1 MLLETKGLM
10 KSFGGLRAVFGV
22 DLQVNQ
28 NEIVSIIGPNGAGK
42 STLFNLITGHIPV
55 DKGAVY
61 FRDKDITGLPPY
73 EISRLGIGRSFQKL
87 NIFPRLS
94 AFENVQVA
102 LFSARRLNRNLFTS
116 SENSLAE
123 DVESILNSVGLADQ
137 SGILGGMLAHGD
149 QKRLEIGIALAL
161 SPELLLLDEPT
172 QGMSPRETFQA
183 TELIHELVK
192 ERGIGLAFVEH
203 DMKVVFSISDRIYVM
218 HQGMIIFCGKPGEVR
233 SNEQVQSVY
242 LGKEKG
248 SAARG

>member
-1 MLLETKGLM
+1 MLLETKGLR

-42 STLFNLITGHIPV
+42 STLFNLVTGHIRV

-61 FRDKDITGLPPY
+61 FKGKDVTRLAPY

-94 AFENVQVA
+94 TFQNVQVA
-102 LFSARRLNRNLFTS
+102 LFSGKGLNRSLFS
-116 SENSLAE
+116 RAENTLTE
-123 DVESILNSVGLADQ
+123 EVQDILESVGLGDRA
-137 SGILGGMLAHGD
+137 GTPGGLLAHGD

-172 QGMSPRETFQA
+172 QGMSPGETSQT

-192 ERGIGLAFVEH
+192 KRRIGLAFVEH
-203 DMKVVFSISDRIYVM
+203 DMKVVFSISDKIYVM
-218 HQGMIIFCGKPGEVR
+218 HQGMIIFCGKPSEVR
-233 SNEQVQSVY
+233 SNEEVQNIY

-248 SAARG
+248 

>member
-1 MLLETKGLM
+1 MLLETKGLR

-28 NEIVSIIGPNGAGK
+28 KEIVSIIGPNGAGK

-55 DKGAVY
+55 DGGAVY
-61 FRDKDITGLPPY
+61 FKDKDITQLAPY

-94 AFENVQVA
+94 TFQNVQIA
-102 LFSARRLNRNLFTS
+102 LFSARGLNRSLFARA
-116 SENSLAE
+116 ENSLAE
-123 DVESILNSVGLADQ
+123 EVESILGSVGLADQ
-137 SGILGGMLAHGD
+137 AGILAGLLAHGD

-161 SPELLLLDEPT
+161 GPELLLLDEPT
-172 QGMSPRETFQA
+172 QGMSPGETSQV
-183 TELIHELVK
+183 TELIHRLVK

-218 HQGMIIFCGKPGEVR
+218 HQGMMIFCGKPGEVR
-233 SNEQVQSVY
+233 SNEEVRSVY
-242 LGKEKG
+242 LGKEKDG
-248 SAARG
+248 AARG